1 MLDFYYFGK
10 VFVDF
15 LGPIGDFLMY
25 RPFDN
30 IEGFE
35 VIAEVTG
42 LASQSLGS
50 IFFGG
55 GFLGFLCIKLFKFF
69 WELIPGN

>member
-1 MLDFYYFGK
+1 MLDFYFFGK
-10 VFVDF
+10 TFVDF
-15 LGPIGDFLMY
+15 LIPLGDLLMY
-25 RPFDN
+25 RPFAN

-55 GFLGFLCIKLFKFF
+55 GFIGFLLVKIFKFF